1 MIGNPIKLIQWLYEQ
16 DKDKQF
22 AIKEYKEKRSLNANN
37 YYWKLVNEIANKLH
51 TSKEEVHERM
61 IKRYSQSEYI
71 SVLEDVNISGYVKY
85 YEEKNTF
92 IHNGRKFKSY
102 LVFKGSSEMD
112 SKEMSILIDGI
123 VSEAKEMGIETLTP
137 DEIARLEYIDNVSN
151 SE

>member
-1 MIGNPIKLIQWLYEQ
+1 MQGTPLQIIQWLYEQ

-22 AIKEYKEKRSLNANN
+22 VIKEYKEKRSLNANN
-37 YYWKLVNEIANKLH
+37 YYWSLVNQIANKLH

-71 SVLEDVNISGYVKY
+71 SVLEDVNISRYIRY
-85 YEEKNTF
+85 IEEKNTF

-102 LVFKGSSEMD
+102 LVFKGSSEMNK
-112 SKEMSILIDGI
+112 KEMSILIDGI

-137 DEIARLEYIDNVSN
+137 DELAKLEYLENVSN
-151 SE
+151 SK

>member
-1 MIGNPIKLIQWLYEQ
+1 MIGNPETLSRYLWQL
-16 DKDKQF
+16 DKDKEYE
-22 AIKEYKEKRSLNANN
+22 IIEYKEKRSLNANN
-37 YYWKLVNEIANKLH
+37 YYWQLVNQIANKLH
-51 TSKEEVHERM
+51 TSKEEVHETM

-71 SVLEDVNISGYVKY
+71 SVLEDVNISGFVRY
-85 YEEKNTF
+85 YEEKNIF

-137 DEIARLEYIDNVSN
+137 DELARLEYIENDSN
-151 SE
+151 SK